1 MVTRRRTKL
10 DFAYAMHYLVD
21 RLYLDAEYI
30 EVVLDNLNTHT
41 TEMLIEIFG
50 NAEANRILSHLRFH
64 YTPTHASWL
73 NMAEIEI
80 GVLGGQCLNRRIA
93 SEFDLYREVIE
104 QKAKIVW
111 SFTREKAQ
119 EKFGSNRNPW
129 GITGIYES
137 TTVDMAT
144 GHCTADIGTGKTK
157 TNN

>member
-1 MVTRRRTKL
+1 M
-10 DFAYAMHYLVD
+10 
-21 RLYLDAEYI
+21 
-30 EVVLDNLNTHT
+30 DNLNTHT
-41 TEMLIEIFG
+41 TETLIEIFG

-104 QKAKIVW
+104 WETRRNNQKAKIEW

-119 EKFGSNRNPW
+119 KFVKNKS
-129 GITGIYES
+129 
-137 TTVDMAT
+137 
-144 GHCTADIGTGKTK
+144 KQ
-157 TNN
+157 